1 MKSTTYDFLIVGS
14 GLFGCICARELTD
27 LGYKCLVIESRNHI
41 GGNCYTELKD
51 NIHIHSYGPHIFHTD
66 SDEVWNYIN
75 KFTSFT
81 DFKLNVVANYKGEI
95 FSLPFNMWTFSKVYG
110 LTHPS
115 DVDKFIKKTRIE
127 NPQNFVDYS
136 INKVGLPVYEKLIK
150 GYSKK
155 QWGRDPVDIPVEI
168 IKRLPVRFTYDNNYF
183 NDRYQGIPSKGY
195 TEIFKNMLEGID
207 YNLNTDYFTTNL
219 PEHNK
224 VIYTGPIDKFF
235 DYKFGKLEYKSL
247 KFEHTRLEK
256 ENFQGCAI
264 MNYTDE
270 ETPWTRIVEHK
281 HFAKDQSPVTWITKE
296 YPTNTSKENFYPL
309 NDSKNN
315 EIYSKYKIEA
325 EKHKNIFFGGRLA
338 EYKYY
343 DMDDT
348 ILSALNFIKTRFNY
362 EK

>member
-1 MKSTTYDFLIVGS
+1 MSYDFLIVGS

-41 GGNCYTELKD
+41 GGNCYTDLKD

-66 SDEVWNYIN
+66 SKEVWSYIN
-75 KFTSFT
+75 RFTSFS
-81 DFKLNVVANYKGEI
+81 DFKLNVVANYKGDI
-95 FSLPFNMWTFSKVYG
+95 FSLPFNMWTFSKIYG
-110 LTHPS
+110 LTHPL
-115 DVDKFIKKTRIE
+115 DVEEFIKRNKID
-127 NPQNFVDYS
+127 NPQNFVEYS
-136 INKVGLPVYEKLIK
+136 INKVGLHVYEKLIK

-155 QWGRDPVDIPVEI
+155 QWGRDPIDIPVET
-168 IKRLPVRFTYDNNYF
+168 IKRLPVRLTYDNNYF
-183 NDRYQGIPSKGY
+183 NDKYQGIPSKGY
-195 TEIFKNMLEGID
+195 TEIFNNMLCGIE
-207 YNLNTDYFTTNL
+207 YKLNTDYFTANL

-235 DYKFGKLEYKSL
+235 DFKFGKLEYKSL
-247 KFEHTRLEK
+247 RFEHTKLEK

-281 HFAKDQSPVTWITKE
+281 HFTKDESPVTWITKE
-296 YPTNTSKENFYPL
+296 YPTNVSDEKFYPL
-309 NDSKNN
+309 NDKKNN
-315 EIYSKYKIEA
+315 DIYSKYKEES
-325 EKHKNIFFGGRLA
+325 EKYPNIFFGGRLA

-348 ILSALNFIKTRFNY
+348 ILSALKFIKEKFNY